1 MILPIYVYGS
11 EVLREV
17 AEEVDVEKADKEELR
32 KYIDDMFETMKHAD
46 GVGLA
51 APQVGDSRRILV
63 VDGNDIADVYP
74 YLKGFRR
81 AMINPE
87 VLEESDETADYSEA
101 VSAFLTFTATWCV
114 PRR

>member
-17 AEEVDVEKADKEELR
+17 AEEVDVENADKEELR

-63 VDGNDIADVYP
+63 VDGNDIA
-74 YLKGFRR
+74 GRCWRR
-81 AMINPE
+81 AMRRPT
-87 VLEESDETADYSEA
+87 TARA

-114 PRR
+114 LRR

>member
-1 MILPIYVYGS
+1 
-11 EVLREV
+11 
-17 AEEVDVEKADKEELR
+17 
-32 KYIDDMFETMKHAD
+32 MFETMKHAD

-87 VLEESDETADYSEA
+87 VLEESDAPTTARA
-101 VSAFLTFTATWCV
+101 VSVCPTSTATWFV